1 MQSFLKAL
9 IQCSVTMSV
18 LILLLIF
25 ITPLLEK
32 KYAAKWRYYAWLVI
46 VIGLIIP
53 FRPHLDTAFIQVD
66 VPVSPAEI
74 QQIMPGNAATDAI
87 GSNTTQ
93 QAFPTIPGY
102 QLAGCLWIAGAAT
115 VITYYT
121 LKHRRFIRMANR
133 WGEKITNQQMIDT
146 LQRLKDDLGISKE
159 VKLQA
164 CPVSQ
169 TPMLIGFFRP
179 VILLPPTEITCDRLA
194 LILRHELVHL
204 KRNDLWYKALVLL
217 ATAIHWF
224 NPVVYL
230 MAKAIAVQCE
240 ISCDELVLQ
249 GTSFQQR
256 KQYGE
261 TIMSVLKDGTMLQTA
276 LSTNFYGGKKDMK
289 TRLFSIMDTT
299 KKKAGITIFCVALIA
314 TIGVGIVFAA
324 NSANN
329 SAKETAAETEMSFN
343 STEDPQGES
352 AAIHYSMDNY
362 SDFLTKVEN
371 DPAQYYYNDCWVRS
385 LYDENDQIL
394 YFNAVE
400 DKDVVGKGTPL
411 YLQTVRNTVTNEVE
425 KLIEMSEDEAW
436 QLINNPDNNLI
447 IMTITPPSLYFP
459 AEEQETLEPMEI
471 D

>member
-32 KYAAKWRYYAWLVI
+32 RYAAKWRYYVWLVI

-66 VPVSPAEI
+66 VPVSPAGI

-87 GSNTTQ
+87 VSNTTQ

-121 LKHRRFIRMANR
+121 LRHRRFIRMINR
-133 WGEKITNQQMIDT
+133 WGEKITNQQMLDT

-169 TPMLIGFFRP
+169 VPMLIGFFRP

-289 TRLFSIMDTT
+289 TRLSSIMDMT

-324 NSANN
+324 NSA
-329 SAKETAAETEMSFN
+329 KETAAGTEMAFN

-371 DPAQYYYNDCWVRS
+371 DPAQYYYNDCWVVLYMMRTIKFFILMLWKIKMLWARNTS
-385 LYDENDQIL
+385 LSSNR
-394 YFNAVE
+394 
-400 DKDVVGKGTPL
+400 T
-411 YLQTVRNTVTNEVE
+411 NTVTNEVE
-425 KLIEMSEDEAW
+425 KLVEMSEDEAW
-436 QLINNPDNNLI
+436 QLINNADNNLI
-447 IMTITPPSLYFP
+447 IMTITPPSLYFS
-459 AEEQETLEPMEI
+459 
-471 D
+471 